1 MVHFFLCILAGATAA
16 QVSPV
21 QKVIQLLDELKG
33 KVEADLASEESLMEE
48 YTSWCDEEANT
59 KRTIGDLEATIEDAK
74 ASVLTLTSSIDE
86 LTTKIST
93 SEKELADAKGIRDK
107 EHEVFV
113 ASEKELADTVD
124 SLDRAITV
132 LKKNLSL
139 MQTGKMANVLGAM
152 ASGLQKVVEAT
163 WINSHQKAVLQ
174 SLLQANAQSGDG
186 DEDFAAQPQGTT
198 VSYES
203 QSSGILDTL
212 ADMQSK
218 AEESL
223 SSTRKDEMEAAHSF
237 AMLKQGLEDETAV
250 AKKQLSQATQTR
262 STTEEEQ
269 YAAETSLTETEETL
283 AADTKYLAELKQ
295 SWLGVDLGDLADL
308 GLDEGEAAAGGA
320 V

>member
-1 MVHFFLCILAGATAA
+1 MVKALLFCVVGATAT

-33 KVEADLASEESLMEE
+33 KVEADLASEEALMEE

-59 KRTIGDLEATIEDAK
+59 KEDAITSSKRTIGDLEATIEDAK

-152 ASGLQKVVEAT
+152 ASGLQKVVEAS
-163 WINSHQKAVLQ
+163 WINSHQKKVLQ

-186 DEDFAAQPQGTT
+186 DE
-198 VSYES
+198 
-203 QSSGILDTL
+203 
-212 ADMQSK
+212 
-218 AEESL
+218 
-223 SSTRKDEMEAAHSF
+223 
-237 AMLKQGLEDETAV
+237 
-250 AKKQLSQATQTR
+250 
-262 STTEEEQ
+262 
-269 YAAETSLTETEETL
+269 
-283 AADTKYLAELKQ
+283 
-295 SWLGVDLGDLADL
+295 
-308 GLDEGEAAAGGA
+308 
-320 V
+320 

>member
-1 MVHFFLCILAGATAA
+1 MVHFFLCLLVGASAA

-59 KRTIGDLEATIEDAK
+59 KEDAITSSKRTIGDLEATIEDAK
-74 ASVLTLTSSIDE
+74 ASVMTLTSSIDE

-139 MQTGKMANVLGAM
+139 VQTGNM
-152 ASGLQKVVEAT
+152 ASGLQKVVEAS
-163 WINSHQKAVLQ
+163 WINSHQKAMLQ
-174 SLLQANAQSGDG
+174 SLLQANAGD
-186 DEDFAAQPQGTT
+186 
-198 VSYES
+198 S
-203 QSSGILDTL
+203 
-212 ADMQSK
+212 
-218 AEESL
+218 
-223 SSTRKDEMEAAHSF
+223 
-237 AMLKQGLEDETAV
+237 
-250 AKKQLSQATQTR
+250 
-262 STTEEEQ
+262 
-269 YAAETSLTETEETL
+269 
-283 AADTKYLAELKQ
+283 
-295 SWLGVDLGDLADL
+295 
-308 GLDEGEAAAGGA
+308 
-320 V
+320 

>member
-1 MVHFFLCILAGATAA
+1 
-16 QVSPV
+16 
-21 QKVIQLLDELKG
+21 
-33 KVEADLASEESLMEE
+33 MEE

-59 KRTIGDLEATIEDAK
+59 KEDAITSSKRTIGDLEATIEDAK
-74 ASVLTLTSSIDE
+74 ASVTTLTSSIDE

-107 EHEVFV
+107 EHEVFL

-124 SLDRAITV
+124 SLERALTV
-132 LKKNLSL
+132 LKKNMSL

-152 ASGLQKVVEAT
+152 ASGLQKVVEAS

-174 SLLQANAQSGDG
+174 SLLQANAESSDS
-186 DEDFAAQPQGTT
+186 DEDLEAQPQGTT
-198 VSYES
+198 VAYES

-212 ADMQSK
+212 ADMQGK

-223 SSTRKDEMEAAHSF
+223 SSTRKDEMEAGHAF
-237 AMLKQGLEDETAV
+237 AMLKQGLEDEIKV

-269 YAAETSLTETEETL
+269 YSAETSLTETQETL
-283 AADTKYLAELKQ
+283 AADTKYLEELKQ
-295 SWLGVDLGDLADL
+295 SCGTKATEW
-308 GLDEGEAAAGGA
+308 AARQ
-320 V
+320 